1 MTTARE
7 LISDALGDIGV
18 LDPVETMTAES
29 AQHGLRTLNRILDRW
44 RAQRLHVHTVSDVV
58 ATFAGASAAVGPGLT
73 INTPHPLRLEPGCYY
88 VRGGLSFRLPVW
100 SREDY
105 NAVILK
111 GMAGEYPQGVYYD
124 RQTAGTVRVWPVP
137 SSPVEYHL
145 QVMAQLP
152 DFADLDT
159 DYQLPPGYRDA
170 LFYSLC
176 ERLPRAY
183 NLPVDPGAAAEAA
196 KARATLRKNNTE
208 APVLSTA
215 ESDARFNILSNQYQ

>member
-7 LISDALGDIGV
+7 LINDALGDIGV
-18 LDPVETMTAES
+18 LDPIETMTAES

-44 RAQRLHVHTVSDVV
+44 RAQRLHVHAVSDIV
-58 ATFAGASAAVGPGLT
+58 ATFSGGSATIGPGAT
-73 INTPHPLRLEPGCYY
+73 IDTPHPLRLEPGCYY
-88 VRGGLSFRLPVW
+88 VRSGLSFQLPVW
-100 SREDY
+100 SRGAY

-111 GMAGEYPQGVYYD
+111 AMSGEYPQGVYYD
-124 RQTAGTVRVWPVP
+124 RQTAGAVHVWPIP

-159 DYQLPPGYRDA
+159 DYKLPAGYRDA

-183 NLPVDPGAAAEAA
+183 NLPVDPGAAAEAS

-215 ESDARFNILSNQYQ
+215 ESDARFNVLSNQYQ